1 MIIESLFSTPL
12 LITNLDRNVTDNEK
26 QFVKNSA
33 LHVRNNINN
42 SITTS
47 NNVLDSDELKDIKE
61 YIEANIQEYKEKI
74 ISPIHDNTLYI
85 TESWINYTNKNQSH
99 HKHSHDNS
107 LVSGVF
113 YFNTV
118 ENDAIT
124 FYKRKSGLTLSF
136 DVKTSN
142 NFNSMSY
149 RLPVTDNM
157 LILFPSELE
166 HEVDI
171 NIQDKTRI
179 SLSFN
184 IFVKGVV
191 SNVGTTKLTIN

>member
-1 MIIESLFSTPL
+1 MIIESLFPTPL
-12 LITNLDRNVTDNEK
+12 LITKLNRNITDNEK
-26 QFVKNSA
+26 QFIKDSA
-33 LHVRNNINN
+33 LSVRNNINN

-47 NNVLDSDELKDIKE
+47 NNVLDNNELKDIKE
-61 YIEANIQEYKEKI
+61 YIETHIQEYKQKI
-74 ISPIHDNTLYI
+74 ISPKYDNTLYI

-113 YFNTV
+113 YFNTI

-124 FYKRKSGLTLSF
+124 FYKKKSGLSLSF
-136 DVKTSN
+136 DTETANV
-142 NFNSMSY
+142 FNTLSY
-149 RLPVTDNM
+149 KLPVSNNM

-184 IFVKGVV
+184 VFVKGVV

>member
-1 MIIESLFSTPL
+1 MIIESLFPTPL
-12 LITNLDRNVTDNEK
+12 LITKLDRNITDIEK
-26 QFVKNSA
+26 QFVKDNA
-33 LHVRNNINN
+33 LSVRNNINN

-47 NNVLDSDELKDIKE
+47 NNVLDSNELKDIKK
-61 YIEANIQEYKEKI
+61 YIETHIQEYKEKI
-74 ISPIHDNTLYI
+74 IAPKYDNTLYI

-113 YFNTV
+113 YFNIV

-124 FYKRKSGLTLSF
+124 FYKKKTGLSLSF
-136 DVKTSN
+136 DTETANV
-142 NFNSMSY
+142 FNSLSY
-149 RLPVTDNM
+149 RLPVKENM

-184 IFVKGVV
+184 VFVKGMV
-191 SNVGTTKLTIN
+191 SSVGTTKLTIN

>member
-1 MIIESLFSTPL
+1 MIIESLFPTPL
-12 LITNLDRNVTDNEK
+12 LITKLNRNITDNEK
-26 QFVKNSA
+26 QFIKDSA
-33 LHVRNNINN
+33 LSVRNNINN

-47 NNVLDSDELKDIKE
+47 NNVLDNNELKDIKE
-61 YIEANIQEYKEKI
+61 YIETHIQEYKQKI
-74 ISPIHDNTLYI
+74 ISPKYDNTLYI

-113 YFNTV
+113 YFNIV
-118 ENDAIT
+118 ENDSIT
-124 FYKRKSGLTLSF
+124 FYKKKSGLSLSF
-136 DVKTSN
+136 DTETANV
-142 NFNSMSY
+142 FNSLSY
-149 RLPVTDNM
+149 RLPVSNNM

-184 IFVKGVV
+184 VFVKGVV
-191 SNVGTTKLTIN
+191 SNVGTTKLIIN

>member
-1 MIIESLFSTPL
+1 M
-12 LITNLDRNVTDNEK
+12 K
-26 QFVKNSA
+26 QIYKN
-33 LHVRNNINN
+33 
-42 SITTS
+42 
-47 NNVLDSDELKDIKE
+47 IK
-61 YIEANIQEYKEKI
+61 KKI

>member
-1 MIIESLFSTPL
+1 MIIESLFPTPL
-12 LITNLDRNVTDNEK
+12 LITKLNRNITDNEK
-26 QFVKNSA
+26 QFIKDSA
-33 LHVRNNINN
+33 LSVRNNINN

-47 NNVLDSDELKDIKE
+47 NNVLDNNELKDIKE
-61 YIEANIQEYKEKI
+61 YIETHIQEYKQKI
-74 ISPIHDNTLYI
+74 ISPKYDNTLYI

-113 YFNTV
+113 YFNTI

-124 FYKRKSGLTLSF
+124 FYKKKSGLSLSF
-136 DVKTSN
+136 DTETANV
-142 NFNSMSY
+142 FNSLSY
-149 RLPVTDNM
+149 KLPVSNNM

-184 IFVKGVV
+184 VFVKGVV

>member
-1 MIIESLFSTPL
+1 MIIESLFPTPL
-12 LITNLDRNVTDNEK
+12 LITKLNRNITDNEK
-26 QFVKNSA
+26 QFIKDSA
-33 LHVRNNINN
+33 LSVRNNINN

-47 NNVLDSDELKDIKE
+47 NNVLDNNELKDIKE
-61 YIEANIQEYKEKI
+61 YIETHIQEYKQKI
-74 ISPIHDNTLYI
+74 ISPKYDNTLYI

-113 YFNTV
+113 YFNTI

-124 FYKRKSGLTLSF
+124 FYKKKSGLSLSF
-136 DVKTSN
+136 DTETDNV
-142 NFNSMSY
+142 FNSLSY
-149 RLPVTDNM
+149 KLPVSNNM

-184 IFVKGVV
+184 VFVKGVV

>member
-1 MIIESLFSTPL
+1 MIIESLFPTPL
-12 LITNLDRNVTDNEK
+12 LITKLNRNITDNEK
-26 QFVKNSA
+26 QFIKDIA
-33 LHVRNNINN
+33 LSVRNNISN

-47 NNVLDSDELKDIKE
+47 NNVLDNNELKDIKE
-61 YIEANIQEYKEKI
+61 YIETHIQEYKQKI
-74 ISPIHDNTLYI
+74 ISPRYDNTLYI

-99 HKHSHDNS
+99 HRHSHDNS

-124 FYKRKSGLTLSF
+124 FYKKKSGLSLSF
-136 DVKTSN
+136 DTETANV
-142 NFNSMSY
+142 FNSLSY
-149 RLPVTDNM
+149 RLPVSNNM

-184 IFVKGVV
+184 VFVKGVV